1 MTLLFKVLENLPPPP
16 KKIIDQADL
25 SSRPTSNE
33 LGRYTQRW
41 LVNWGNAAPKAG
53 QNLRMKFLEFENWV
67 KSNIHHNIVDAGIN
81 YVSIDPVTDRL
92 PMSTGGHTDK
102 IRNYVLLFPI
112 LQGGVDTRLT
122 FWQEKDHPI
131 VRPPATDAE
140 DGNKL
145 KMLDF
150 ITLPENKWTLTHTN
164 VLHSVENLSST
175 RINLQISLLYNP
187 WENEMFHTPGKISIV
202 EEEND

>member
-1 MTLLFKVLENLPPPP
+1 MTLLFKVLDHLPVPP
-16 KKIIDQADL
+16 KEIIDQVDL
-25 SSRPTSNE
+25 TLRPASND

-41 LVNWGNAAPKAG
+41 LVNWGDTATKAG
-53 QNLRMKFLEFENWV
+53 QNLRMEFLEFENWT
-67 KSNIHHNIVDAGIN
+67 KTNIHSDIVDAGVN
-81 YVSIDPVTDRL
+81 YVSIDPVADCL

-112 LQGGVDTRLT
+112 LQGGVDTKLT

-131 VRPPATDAE
+131 VRPTATDAE

-150 ITLPENKWTLTHTN
+150 ITLPENKWTLIHTN
-164 VLHSVENLSST
+164 VIHSVENLLST

-187 WENEMFHTPGKISIV
+187 WADEMFQSPGKISIV
-202 EEEND
+202 EEKND